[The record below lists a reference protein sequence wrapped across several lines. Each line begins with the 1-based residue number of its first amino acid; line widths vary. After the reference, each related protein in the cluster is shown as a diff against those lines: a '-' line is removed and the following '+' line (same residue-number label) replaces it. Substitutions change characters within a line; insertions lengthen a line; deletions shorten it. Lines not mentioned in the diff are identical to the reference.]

1 MSLGNAGFHVLGG
14 GDVGLSEDEDMGD
27 TSVDIL
33 GATDGGPPDP
43 PKPPLLLPPPMDCC
57 MRQ

>member
-1 MSLGNAGFHVLGG
+1 MSLGAAGFQVRGG

-43 PKPPLLLPPPMDCC
+43 P
-57 MRQ
+57 

>member
-33 GATDGGPPDP
+33 GATDGGPLVGPVV
-43 PKPPLLLPPPMDCC
+43 LPPPMDCC